1 MSARG
6 FMIVLAVFFWAYDAA
21 KAAPHG
27 LVTDISRD
35 IVNLRYDFS
44 GTDLLLFGAI
54 SGAVD
59 RDEPLDLVISVLG
72 PAKSMVVRRK
82 AQVAGVWVNKQ
93 AASIPEA
100 PGYYALTSTR
110 PLASITDEKTLSDLG
125 LGLANLPLPI
135 VSSDAIDPREFRA
148 GFVRAMEKRGLYRLD
163 TDAVMVLE
171 EALFRTNIRLPA
183 NVPEGPFEARV
194 VLFSNGVP
202 VVDRALHIEVGKIG
216 FERAV
221 FQLAKQKP
229 LLYGIAAVLLA
240 LLSGWGASLLS
251 RR

>member
-1 MSARG
+1 
-6 FMIVLAVFFWAYDAA
+6 
-21 KAAPHG
+21 
-27 LVTDISRD
+27 
-35 IVNLRYDFS
+35 
-44 GTDLLLFGAI
+44 
-54 SGAVD
+54 
-59 RDEPLDLVISVLG
+59 
-72 PAKSMVVRRK
+72 
-82 AQVAGVWVNKQ
+82 
-93 AASIPEA
+93 
-100 PGYYALTSTR
+100 
-110 PLASITDEKTLSDLG
+110 
-125 LGLANLPLPI
+125 
-135 VSSDAIDPREFRA
+135 
-148 GFVRAMEKRGLYRLD
+148 
-163 TDAVMVLE
+163 MVLE